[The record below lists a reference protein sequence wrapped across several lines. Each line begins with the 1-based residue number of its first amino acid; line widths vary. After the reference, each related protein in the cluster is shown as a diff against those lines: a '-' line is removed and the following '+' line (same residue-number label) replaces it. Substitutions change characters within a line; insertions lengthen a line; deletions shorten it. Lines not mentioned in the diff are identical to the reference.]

1 MVVVTNATE
10 VRIKKKNSFIP
21 LEISHKGQRHAVSKL
36 IQESQGTIEGRCF
49 V

>member
-1 MVVVTNATE
+1 MLF
-10 VRIKKKNSFIP
+10 KKKKLNGSTPI
-21 LEISHKGQRHAVSKL
+21 EIEHKGERHAVSKY